1 MNYRSFFIPVLAGI
15 CLSACTCQHQLTPQE
30 LEEYARYVRNHDSA
44 AAKLRNAAKQATEIV
59 GELTYYENSARK
71 TTRVPMSK
79 EEQDVVRRLFAGV
92 ESPPLLPQTD
102 WYEYQQ
108 YERNMIH
115 PSTPLCFCD
124 IVFLAADGSEL
135 AAETLFESPWTDIG
149 DKKNADNYR
158 KFESGHD
165 PCESPFNAHYI
176 PQLFA
181 EQELIQ
187 QYHSLPVMNKLKQ
200 LADDCYAGR

>member
-15 CLSACTCQHQLTPQE
+15 CLSACTFQHELTPQE
-30 LEEYARYVRNHDSA
+30 LEEYARYVRNHDSV
-44 AAKLRNAAKQATEIV
+44 AAKLRTAAKQATEIV
-59 GELTYYENSARK
+59 GEFTYFENSTRK
-71 TTRVPMSK
+71 TTRVPMSQ
-79 EEQDVVRRLFAGV
+79 EEQDVVRRLFSGV
-92 ESPPLLPQTD
+92 ESPPLLPQAD

-108 YERNMIH
+108 YKRNMIH
-115 PSTPLCFCD
+115 PSPPLCFCD
-124 IVFLAADGSEL
+124 IVFLAADGSVL
-135 AAETLFESPWTDIG
+135 ASETLFESPWTDIG

-181 EQELIQ
+181 EQELIRQ
-187 QYHSLPVMNKLKQ
+187 FQSLPVMNKLKQ
-200 LADDCYAGR
+200 MADDCYAGR

>member
-15 CLSACTCQHQLTPQE
+15 CLSACTFQHELTPQE

-44 AAKLRNAAKQATEIV
+44 AHKLRTAARQATVIEGKFYDV
-59 GELTYYENSARK
+59 RTRK

-79 EEQDVVRRLFAGV
+79 KEQDLVRRLFAGV

-102 WYEYQQ
+102 WYEYEQ

-115 PSTPLCFCD
+115 PSPPLCFCD

-135 AAETLFESPWTDIG
+135 ASETLFESPWTDIG

-165 PCESPFNAHYI
+165 PSEFPLNSYYI

-181 EQELIQ
+181 KQELIQ

>member
-15 CLSACTCQHQLTPQE
+15 CLSACTYQHQLTPQE

-44 AAKLRNAAKQATEIV
+44 AAKLRNAAKQATVIEGKFYDV
-59 GELTYYENSARK
+59 RTRK

-79 EEQDVVRRLFAGV
+79 KEQDVVRRLFAGV

-102 WYEYQQ
+102 WYEYEQ
-108 YERNMIH
+108 YQRNMVH
-115 PSTPLCFCD
+115 PSPPLCFCD
-124 IVFLAADGSEL
+124 IVFLAADGSKL
-135 AAETLFESPWTDIG
+135 ATESLFESPWTDIG
-149 DKKNADNYR
+149 DKKNTDNYR
-158 KFESGHD
+158 SFESGHD
-165 PCESPFNAHYI
+165 PSEFPLNSYYI

-187 QYHSLPVMNKLKQ
+187 QYQSLPVMNKLKQ
-200 LADDCYAGR
+200 MADDCYAGR